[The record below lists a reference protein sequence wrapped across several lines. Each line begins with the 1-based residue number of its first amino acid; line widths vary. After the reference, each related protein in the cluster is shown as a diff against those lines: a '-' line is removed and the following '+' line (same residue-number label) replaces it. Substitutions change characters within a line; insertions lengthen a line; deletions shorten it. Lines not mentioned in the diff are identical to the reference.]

1 MSKSPASTA
10 HYRPETRLVHSG
22 TLRSQYGETSEA
34 LFLTQGY
41 VYNSAEEC
49 EARFKGEDPG
59 FIYSRYSNPTISM
72 FERRMIELEG
82 AEAARSAATG
92 MAAVTT
98 AILAPLKAGD
108 HVVASRALF
117 GSCLYVIQDLL
128 PRYGIETTLVD
139 GLDLD
144 QWQRAMRPNTKTFF
158 LESPTNPTLDV
169 LDIPGIAEI
178 AHSGGARL
186 VVDNV
191 FATPIWQ
198 SPLALG
204 ADVVV
209 YSATK
214 HIDGQGRC
222 LGGIILSSEAFIA
235 EHIHNFM
242 RQTGPSISP
251 FNAWVLLKGLETL
264 GVRVRAQ
271 TETAAR
277 IADVLA
283 SHPKISRLV
292 YPGRAD
298 HPQAASR
305 EEADARRLDAGR
317 LRGQGRQAGG
327 VPRAQRAQACE
338 DLEQSRRCQ
347 EPRHASGDHD
357 ASAPQAGG
365 PRRARHQRGLHP
377 LLGGA
382 RACGRSDRGSD
393 RGAGEG
399 VRRLRLGVGW
409 AKRLVRRSSK
419 SEGGSVPTIHDHI
432 ADRWWA
438 RRAKSAPLPTLRHR
452 AYIGRYVRTSAGTLT
467 PSLIWPTERM
477 MSSPRSWA
485 KQA

>member
-1 MSKSPASTA
+1 MSESETTA
-10 HYRPETRLVHSG
+10 RFRPETRLVHSG
-22 TLRSQYGETSEA
+22 TLRSQFGETSEA

-59 FIYSRYSNPTISM
+59 FIYSRYSNPTIAM

-144 QWQRAMRPNTKTFF
+144 QWQRALKPNTKTFF

-178 AHSGGARL
+178 AHRGGARL

-277 IADVLA
+277 IAEVLA

-298 HPQAASR
+298 HPQAALVKKQMRGGSTLVGFEVKGGKAGAFRCLNALKISR
-305 EEADARRLDAGR
+305 ISNNLGDAKSLVTHPATTTHQRLKPEDRAALGISEGFIRFSAGLEHADDLIEDFE
-317 LRGQGRQAGG
+317 
-327 VPRAQRAQACE
+327 RA
-338 DLEQSRRCQ
+338 LEQ
-347 EPRHASGDHD
+347 
-357 ASAPQAGG
+357 
-365 PRRARHQRGLHP
+365 
-377 LLGGA
+377 
-382 RACGRSDRGSD
+382 
-393 RGAGEG
+393 
-399 VRRLRLGVGW
+399 V
-409 AKRLVRRSSK
+409 
-419 SEGGSVPTIHDHI
+419 
-432 ADRWWA
+432 
-438 RRAKSAPLPTLRHR
+438 
-452 AYIGRYVRTSAGTLT
+452 
-467 PSLIWPTERM
+467 
-477 MSSPRSWA
+477 
-485 KQA
+485 